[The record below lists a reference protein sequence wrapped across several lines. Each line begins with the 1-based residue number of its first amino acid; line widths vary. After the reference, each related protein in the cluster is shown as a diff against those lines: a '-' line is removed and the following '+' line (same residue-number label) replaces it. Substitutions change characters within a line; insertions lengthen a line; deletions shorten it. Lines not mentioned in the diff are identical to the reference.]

1 MQRPLLT
8 SLLLIFLAS
17 QSRFVDTAPAELS
30 EDLTKDEETLSPLDE
45 NVKELES
52 LKQSFGKL
60 GKTLDL
66 IKSQSTEFT
75 DLNGQKQSHSETKE
89 EILQNGQTV
98 AKVRQN
104 VETTYEKDKP
114 KTKIK
119 TELDVPSE
127 GIHKSVSQSL
137 PDEEQRKIETR
148 RSNSNLNLLTDET
161 SWSDKGETTA
171 GIRYSPM
178 DVAKYIFWTG
188 DEKGVTSSIEE
199 FLREEIMSGEEALA
213 FLQEV
218 KYDLDKLKNHYIQM
232 GLNSLQNTK
241 ITDDSPLQLG
251 INAKVGVYDK
261 PELRSNFNIKQLR
274 KEMDTSQREIRSNAD
289 TTRSE
294 KTSEED
300 YDELLERLRVADFL
314 YTEYS
319 LEEVIYQLAKV
330 MFTQSL
336 TRGSAEAQQALQKF
350 TSFLEAEAEQGHISR
365 ALEKKV
371 LDVLIASLSDTLNE
385 HPELLAAAR
394 ESMSPTA
401 TAIQGHNFIR
411 KVLESNLD
419 DTSLRDL
426 YEFKEK
432 AKNKLIEQKKSNKL
446 PNYLQ
451 FDFSKYKMT

>member
-1 MQRPLLT
+1 MQYFPT
-8 SLLLIFLAS
+8 SLVILVFLAS
-17 QSRFVDTAPAELS
+17 QRSFVDTAPTQLS
-30 EDLTKDEETLSPLDE
+30 ENVAREGNISQMDE

-66 IKSQSTEFT
+66 IKSQSSVLTS
-75 DLNGQKQSHSETKE
+75 LNGEKQSHSETKE
-89 EILQNGQTV
+89 EIQQDGQTV
-98 AKVRQN
+98 AKVSQN
-104 VETTYEKDKP
+104 VETMYEKDKP
-114 KTKIK
+114 RTKIK
-119 TELDVPSE
+119 TELDVPAQ
-127 GIHKSVSQSL
+127 GIHKTILQSL
-137 PDEEQRKIETR
+137 PEDDQKKIEMR
-148 RSNSNLNLLTDET
+148 RSSSSLNLLTDEN
-161 SWSDKGETTA
+161 DVEKGDTTT
-171 GIRYSPM
+171 GIRYSPL

-199 FLREEIMSGEEALA
+199 FLREDIMTGEEALT

-241 ITDDSPLQLG
+241 ITDDSPMQLG
-251 INAKVGVYDK
+251 LNTKGAVFDK
-261 PELRSNFNIKQLR
+261 PELRSEFNIKQLR
-274 KEMDTSQREIRSNAD
+274 KGIDNSQSVSRTNVDSSQSAKN
-289 TTRSE
+289 T
-294 KTSEED
+294 EED

-350 TSFLEAEAEQGHISR
+350 TNFLEAEAEQGHISR

-385 HPELLAAAR
+385 HPELLTEARNSMGPAATT
-394 ESMSPTA
+394 S
-401 TAIQGHNFIR
+401 QGHNFIR
-411 KVLESNLD
+411 KVLKSNLEN
-419 DTSLRDL
+419 TSLRDL
-426 YEFKEK
+426 YEYKENT
-432 AKNKLIEQKKSNKL
+432 KNKLLEQKKNKL